1 MSSYLQEYASIEL
14 NELTPGLLQ
23 AAVQDCMYRKCKDR
37 FLCMNG
43 KDISASNSMGKRQNS
58 FDVSYLVE

>member
-1 MSSYLQEYASIEL
+1 MQEHASIAFDKLAHE
-14 NELTPGLLQ
+14 LLQ